1 MTEEWDELR
10 RYRYIAKRI
19 GVIQSRVLYLF
30 ANYDVV
36 LEVRYIAVRLEKML
50 EMEEE
55 ENVLCGGWRQEWCFK
70 ARMWTDGGPKEK

>member
-1 MTEEWDELR
+1 MSL
-10 RYRYIAKRI
+10 
-19 GVIQSRVLYLF
+19 GVIQSKVLYLF

-55 ENVLCGGWRQEWCFK
+55 ENVL
-70 ARMWTDGGPKEK
+70 